1 MLARHLAG
9 DRGVSRLGRIDEW
22 VAPESR
28 EEEQGAERE
37 DGGEAA
43 RVASA
48 IAPRRQ
54 MRPAST
60 RCSATSTAPLA
71 APIFVL
77 CDTSM

>member
-1 MLARHLAG
+1 MLPRHLAR
-9 DRGVSRLGRIDEW
+9 DRGVSSLGRIDER
-22 VAPESR
+22 VASESR
-28 EEEQGAERE
+28 EEEQGAQRE

-43 RVASA
+43 RGLAPIV
-48 IAPRRQ
+48 PRRQ